1 MLQEQ
6 FIIFDVESTR
16 LQKSDKSR
24 CHSNNTITNKLRLN
38 FASVSTHVSYSSHN
52 FCPKVPGPR
61 GIIPDTKT
69 PVRARVS
76 SPHLSQSH
84 EHNVTPQSSSID
96 GSFLLSYFE

>member
-24 CHSNNTITNKLRLN
+24 CHRNSTITNKLRLN

-52 FCPKVPGPR
+52 F
-61 GIIPDTKT
+61 
-69 PVRARVS
+69 VRRCLVQGE
-76 SPHLSQSH
+76 LSLTQKL
-84 EHNVTPQSSSID
+84 Q
-96 GSFLLSYFE
+96 